1 MTALARAVAPVL
13 LVLALAACNPLT
25 RPSPVRQTYL
35 LEPPMPAAVARSQ
48 PGSVRVAR
56 VEVAAPFRGREFVY
70 RVDPLRYETDF
81 YDQFLVTPAAMFTE
95 QTSRA
100 LAAARVFARVAP
112 PGSGGDSDA
121 TLDGFV
127 SALYADARDGA
138 PAGAELVVTYYLAR
152 QASGITPVWSHEYR
166 RHVDLGE
173 RTPAAYAAA
182 LNQAFGEILAELT
195 RDLAALQLPAAPAAA
210 S

>member
-1 MTALARAVAPVL
+1 MTALARAAAPVL
-13 LVLALAACNPLT
+13 LALALCACNPLT

-35 LEPPMPAAVARSQ
+35 LEPPMPAAVSRTQ

-56 VEVAAPFRGREFVY
+56 VDVAAPFRGREFVY
-70 RVDPLRYETDF
+70 RVAPLRYETDY
-81 YDQFLVTPAAMFTE
+81 YDQFLVAPGAMFTE

-100 LAAARVFARVAP
+100 LAAAHVFARVAP
-112 PGSGGDSDA
+112 PGTGGDSDA

-138 PAGAELVVTYYLAR
+138 PAAAELVVTYYLAR
-152 QASGITPVWSHEYR
+152 EASGMTPVWSHEYR
-166 RHVDLGE
+166 RHVDLAE

-182 LNQAFGEILAELT
+182 LNRAFGDILAELMH
-195 RDLAALQLPAAPAAA
+195 DLAALQLPAAPAGA